1 MIGDIDVKGLC
12 CSAIS
17 LYAHES
23 HVHELGLLH
32 HQLLMH
38 LQLQLMVLMP
48 IFITSPPLLSLLFP
62 VLLPQHLLIVFL
74 ICYHYHH
81 DLQKVG
87 SSSSSPCDNA
97 AHM

>member
-1 MIGDIDVKGLC
+1 
-12 CSAIS
+12 
-17 LYAHES
+17 
-23 HVHELGLLH
+23 
-32 HQLLMH
+32 
-38 LQLQLMVLMP
+38 
-48 IFITSPPLLSLLFP
+48 
-62 VLLPQHLLIVFL
+62 LLPQHLLIVFL